1 MKIPD
6 RVIQNIRDRQEE
18 YMPQLIVIRR
28 RVPLGG
34 GEWGYNIIAEDVKA
48 RFIPGFGSFQNVADR
63 FQAITPFHLSVP
75 WDTPLLTADEVID
88 EAALMF
94 QVREVRKPSS
104 YLTAIQ
110 ALCDLVND

>member
-28 RVPLGG
+28 RVPIGG
-34 GEWGYNIIAEDVKA
+34 GEWGYNIVAEEVKA
-48 RFIPGFGSFQNVADR
+48 RLIPGFGPFAVVADR
-63 FQAITPFHLSVP
+63 FQGITPFRLTVP
-75 WDTPLLTADEVID
+75 WDTPLVTADEVID
-88 EAALMF
+88 EMSLVF
-94 QVREVRKPSS
+94 QVRDVRKPSS